1 MEEGRGAAEGSRG
14 GRFPAPLPLPVAA
27 AGQAPAQAMAIGC
40 SPSLP
45 TSGITSLDDAGQE
58 RRAEAEGNQQ
68 AAPTPKVCKPN
79 FFSPNSILFFGEER
93 ATLGTRIHRFSIAY
107 SEGNPWYDGF

>member
-68 AAPTPKVCKPN
+68 AAPRQRSANLT
-79 FFSPNSILFFGEER
+79 FFPDSILFFGEER
-93 ATLGTRIHRFSIAY
+93 ATLETRI
-107 SEGNPWYDGF
+107 